1 MATARPKATDFTGR
15 ERERLIKENAEAL
28 KARAEEMTLI
38 TAAEA
43 EKAATQVTDYTESDS
58 QPTIIDSVESVGV
71 ALNDEW
77 EVVQVLE
84 DLEMVTIGVGTSYD
98 FKAGQK
104 YKVSKKV
111 AKHLKEKGYVWN
123 M

>member
-1 MATARPKATDFTGR
+1 MATRTKATDFTGR
-15 ERERLIKENAEAL
+15 ERERLIKENAEAI
-28 KARAEEMTLI
+28 KARAEEMSLV

-43 EKAATQVTDYTESDS
+43 ERAATEVTDYTESIS

-71 ALNDEW
+71 ALSDEW

-84 DLEMVTIGVGTSYD
+84 DLEALTFGAGNHYD

-104 YKVSKKV
+104 YKVPKDL
-111 AKHLKEKGYVWN
+111 ANHLREKGYVWSF
-123 M
+123 

>member
-15 ERERLIKENAEAL
+15 ERERLIKENAEAV
-28 KARAEEMTLI
+28 KARAEEMALV

-43 EKAATQVTDYTESDS
+43 ERAATEVTDYTEK

-77 EVVQVLE
+77 EVIQTLE
-84 DLEMVTIGVGTSYD
+84 DLEMVTIGVGNHYD

-104 YKVSKKV
+104 YKVPKMV
-111 AKHLKEKGYVWN
+111 ADHLREKGYVWSF
-123 M
+123 